1 MSLSNYGQGLSEY
14 IQCVNVK
21 STNEYI
27 NTDYKCKEAGNLNII
42 SSKSLQRVIY

>member
-1 MSLSNYGQGLSEY
+1 MSLSTYGQGLVEY

-27 NTDYKCKEAGNLNII
+27 NTDCINVKKLEILTYILLNVFKE
-42 SSKSLQRVIY
+42 